1 MNRRSFFKAGLA
13 GLGGLALTRPAL
25 ARATEGGG
33 ARPPD
38 APSSMPKLH
47 PPAQPAEL
55 HIGCQQMLVPGKS
68 FEERYDFLEANGYD
82 RVEINGGKWEWLAEN
97 ADAMAAAIKGRKL
110 RFSVTCIG
118 ARGNSGMADPIERR
132 AVIDTTKSIVESAG
146 KLGAVG
152 VIMCPA
158 RKQIDLPFPE
168 LRERFLKE
176 ILPEILTHAEKCG
189 TCIILEP
196 LNRNETMF
204 LRQVADGAA
213 IARDAASPAIGVMG
227 DFWHMTFE
235 ETSDTGA
242 FISAGASLKHV
253 HIASRKNR
261 KIPGTDGDADNY
273 VDGFKGLKLIGYRGA
288 VSIEA
293 GYPKDTPD
301 DAKRKLLA
309 QASALIRRQWDE
321 A

>member
-1 MNRRSFFKAGLA
+1 MTINRRRFFTFGAA
-13 GLGGLALTRPAL
+13 GLGGAALL
-25 ARATEGGG
+25 G
-33 ARPPD
+33 ARQACAATCGMPVLK
-38 APSSMPKLH
+38 APEPS
-47 PPAQPAEL
+47 AEL
-55 HIGCQQMLVPGKS
+55 HIGCQQMLVPGKT

-82 RVEINGGKWEWLAEN
+82 RVEINGGKWDWLAAN

-110 RFSVTCIG
+110 KFCVTCIG
-118 ARGNSGMADPIERR
+118 ARGNSGMADPVERR

-168 LRERFLKE
+168 LRERFLSE
-176 ILPEILTHAEKCG
+176 ILPEILAHAEKCG
-189 TCIILEP
+189 TSIVLEP
-196 LNRNETMF
+196 LNRGETMF

-213 IARDAASPAIGVMG
+213 IARDAKSPAIGVMG
-227 DFWHMTFE
+227 DFWHMTSE
-235 ETSDTGA
+235 ETSDMGA
-242 FISAGASLKHV
+242 FISAGTYLKHV
-253 HIASRKNR
+253 HIASRKTR
-261 KIPGTDGDADNY
+261 KIPGVDGEADNY

-301 DAKRKLLA
+301 EQKKQLLA
-309 QASALIRRQWDE
+309 RAAALMRTQWDQ

>member
-1 MNRRSFFKAGLA
+1 MNLNRRQFFKFGTAS
-13 GLGGLALTRPAL
+13 LGGAALFGADK
-25 ARATEGGG
+25 ARAAQNG
-33 ARPPD
+33 
-38 APSSMPKLH
+38 MPVLNV
-47 PPAQPAEL
+47 PVPPAEL
-55 HIGCQQMLVPGKS
+55 HLGCQQMLVPGKT

-82 RVEINGGKWEWLAEN
+82 RVEINGGKWDWLAAN

-110 RFSVTCIG
+110 RFCVTCIG
-118 ARGNSGMADPIERR
+118 ARGNSGMSDPAERR

-168 LRERFLKE
+168 LRERYLKE
-176 ILPEILTHAEKCG
+176 ILPEILAHAEKLGVCL
-189 TCIILEP
+189 IMEP

-204 LRQVADGAA
+204 LRLVADGAA
-213 IARDAASPAIGVMG
+213 IARDAKSPAIGVMG
-227 DFWHMTFE
+227 DFWHMTSE
-235 ETSDTGA
+235 ETSDMGA
-242 FISAGASLKHV
+242 FISAGMFLKHV
-253 HIASRKNR
+253 HIASRKTR
-261 KIPGTDGDADNY
+261 KIPGVDREADTY

-293 GYPKDTPD
+293 GYPKDTSD
-301 DAKRKLLA
+301 DQKKHLLA
-309 QASALIRRQWDE
+309 QAATLMRTQWDQ

>member
-1 MNRRSFFKAGLA
+1 MNLNRRQFFKFGTAS
-13 GLGGLALTRPAL
+13 LGGAALFGADK
-25 ARATEGGG
+25 ARAAQNG
-33 ARPPD
+33 
-38 APSSMPKLH
+38 MPVLNV
-47 PPAQPAEL
+47 PVPPAEL
-55 HIGCQQMLVPGKS
+55 HLGCQQMLVPGKT

-82 RVEINGGKWEWLAEN
+82 RVEINGGKWDWLAAN

-110 RFSVTCIG
+110 RFCVTCIG
-118 ARGNSGMADPIERR
+118 ARGNAGMADPAERR

-168 LRERFLKE
+168 LRERFLSE
-176 ILPEILTHAEKCG
+176 ILPEILAHAEKCG
-189 TCIILEP
+189 TSIVLEP
-196 LNRNETMF
+196 LNRGETMF

-213 IARDAASPAIGVMG
+213 IARDAKSPAIGVMG
-227 DFWHMTFE
+227 DFWHMTSE
-235 ETSDTGA
+235 ETSDMGA
-242 FISAGASLKHV
+242 FISAGTYLKHV
-253 HIASRKNR
+253 HIASRKTR
-261 KIPGTDGDADNY
+261 KIPGVDGEADNY

-301 DAKRKLLA
+301 EQKKQLLA
-309 QASALIRRQWDE
+309 RAAALMRTQWDQ

>member
-1 MNRRSFFKAGLA
+1 MTINRRRFLTFGAA
-13 GLGGLALTRPAL
+13 GLGGAALLGARQ
-25 ARATEGGG
+25 ARAATSGM
-33 ARPPD
+33 PVLK
-38 APSSMPKLH
+38 APEPS
-47 PPAQPAEL
+47 AEL
-55 HIGCQQMLVPGKS
+55 HIGCQQMLVPGKT

-82 RVEINGGKWEWLAEN
+82 RVEINGGNWDWLAAN

-110 RFSVTCIG
+110 KFCVTCIG
-118 ARGNSGMADPIERR
+118 ARGNSGMADPVERR

-168 LRERFLKE
+168 LRERFLSE
-176 ILPEILTHAEKCG
+176 ILPEILAHAEKCG
-189 TCIILEP
+189 TSIVLEP
-196 LNRNETMF
+196 LNRGETMF

-213 IARDAASPAIGVMG
+213 IARDAKSPAIGVMG
-227 DFWHMTFE
+227 DFWHMTSE
-235 ETSDTGA
+235 ETSDMGA
-242 FISAGASLKHV
+242 FISAGTYLKHV
-253 HIASRKNR
+253 HIASRKTR
-261 KIPGTDGDADNY
+261 KIPGVDGEADNY

-301 DAKRKLLA
+301 EQKKQLLA
-309 QASALIRRQWDE
+309 RAAALMRTQWDQ

>member
-1 MNRRSFFKAGLA
+1 MNLNRRQFFKFGTAS
-13 GLGGLALTRPAL
+13 LGGAALFGADK
-25 ARATEGGG
+25 ARAAQNG
-33 ARPPD
+33 
-38 APSSMPKLH
+38 MPVLNV
-47 PPAQPAEL
+47 PVPPAEL
-55 HIGCQQMLVPGKS
+55 HLGCQQMLVPGKT

-82 RVEINGGKWEWLAEN
+82 RVEINGGKWDWLAAN

-110 RFSVTCIG
+110 RFCVTCIG
-118 ARGNSGMADPIERR
+118 ARGNAGMADPAERR

-168 LRERFLKE
+168 LRERFLNE
-176 ILPEILTHAEKCG
+176 ILPEILAHAEKCG
-189 TCIILEP
+189 TSIVLEP
-196 LNRNETMF
+196 LNRGETMF

-213 IARDAASPAIGVMG
+213 IARDAKSPAIGVMG
-227 DFWHMTFE
+227 DFWHMTSE
-235 ETSDTGA
+235 ETSDMGA
-242 FISAGASLKHV
+242 FISAGMFLKHV
-253 HIASRKNR
+253 HIASRKTR
-261 KIPGTDGDADNY
+261 KIPGVDREADTY

-293 GYPKDTPD
+293 GYPKDTSD
-301 DAKRKLLA
+301 DQKKHLLA
-309 QASALIRRQWDE
+309 QAATLMRTQWDQ

>member
-1 MNRRSFFKAGLA
+1 MNRRSFLRATAA
-13 GLGGLALTRPAL
+13 GLGGAALFGTAH
-25 ARATEGGG
+25 ARAAVNGM
-33 ARPPD
+33 PVLK
-38 APSSMPKLH
+38 APEPL
-47 PPAQPAEL
+47 AEL
-55 HIGCQQMLVPGKS
+55 HIGCQQMLVPGKT

-82 RVEINGGKWEWLAEN
+82 RVEINGGKWDWLAAN
-97 ADAMAAAIKGRKL
+97 AAAMAAAIKGRKL
-110 RFSVTCIG
+110 KFCVTCIG
-118 ARGNSGMADPIERR
+118 ARGNSGMADPVERR

-168 LRERFLKE
+168 LRERFLSE
-176 ILPEILTHAEKCG
+176 ILPEILAHAEKCG
-189 TCIILEP
+189 TSIVLEP
-196 LNRNETMF
+196 LNRGETMF

-213 IARDAASPAIGVMG
+213 IARDAKSPAIGVMG
-227 DFWHMTFE
+227 DFWHMTSE
-235 ETSDTGA
+235 ETSDMGA
-242 FISAGASLKHV
+242 FISAGTYLKHV
-253 HIASRKNR
+253 HIASRKTR
-261 KIPGTDGDADNY
+261 KIPGVDGEADNY

-301 DAKRKLLA
+301 EQKKQLLA
-309 QASALIRRQWDE
+309 RAAALMRTQWDQ

>member
-1 MNRRSFFKAGLA
+1 MNLNRRQFFKFGTAS
-13 GLGGLALTRPAL
+13 LGGAALFGADK
-25 ARATEGGG
+25 ARAAQNG
-33 ARPPD
+33 
-38 APSSMPKLH
+38 MPVLNV
-47 PPAQPAEL
+47 PVPPAEL
-55 HIGCQQMLVPGKS
+55 HLGCQQMLVPGKT

-82 RVEINGGKWEWLAEN
+82 RVEINGGKWDWLAAN

-110 RFSVTCIG
+110 KFCVTCIG
-118 ARGNSGMADPIERR
+118 ARGNSGMADPVERR

-168 LRERFLKE
+168 LRERFLSE
-176 ILPEILTHAEKCG
+176 ILPEILAHAEKCG
-189 TCIILEP
+189 TSIVLEP
-196 LNRNETMF
+196 LNRGETMF

-213 IARDAASPAIGVMG
+213 IARDAKSPAIGVMG
-227 DFWHMTFE
+227 DFWHMTSE
-235 ETSDTGA
+235 ETSDMGA
-242 FISAGASLKHV
+242 FISAGTYLKHV
-253 HIASRKNR
+253 HIASRKTR
-261 KIPGTDGDADNY
+261 KIPGVDGEADNY

-301 DAKRKLLA
+301 EQKKQLLA
-309 QASALIRRQWDE
+309 RAAALMRTQWDQ

>member
-1 MNRRSFFKAGLA
+1 MNLNRRQFFKFGTAS
-13 GLGGLALTRPAL
+13 LGGAALFCADK
-25 ARATEGGG
+25 ARAAQNG
-33 ARPPD
+33 
-38 APSSMPKLH
+38 MPVLNV
-47 PPAQPAEL
+47 PVPPAEL
-55 HIGCQQMLVPGKS
+55 HLGCQQMLVPGKT

-82 RVEINGGKWEWLAEN
+82 RVEINGGKWDWLAAN

-110 RFSVTCIG
+110 RFCVTCIG
-118 ARGNSGMADPIERR
+118 ARGNAGMADPAERR

-168 LRERFLKE
+168 LRERYLKE
-176 ILPEILTHAEKCG
+176 ILPEILAHAEKLG
-189 TCIILEP
+189 VSLIMEP

-204 LRQVADGAA
+204 LRLVADGAA
-213 IARDAASPAIGVMG
+213 IARDAKSPAIGVMG
-227 DFWHMTFE
+227 DFWHMTSE
-235 ETSDTGA
+235 ETSDMGA
-242 FISAGASLKHV
+242 FISAGMFLKHV
-253 HIASRKNR
+253 HIASRKTR
-261 KIPGTDGDADNY
+261 KIPGVDREADTY

-293 GYPKDTPD
+293 GYPKDTSD
-301 DAKRKLLA
+301 DQKKHLLA
-309 QASALIRRQWDE
+309 QAATLMRTQWDQ